1 MISICIPIY
10 NSQVYNLGVTLV
22 EQCLASQ
29 IPFEV
34 IFIDD
39 SSDEEYKKYNTAL
52 SDISNVKYYQLAK
65 NIGRSAIRNLFLKY
79 VNFEYLLFL
88 DCDLDIQDNQ
98 FIARYVNT
106 ISQGALI
113 VCGGLRYPQK
123 HEIETITLRWKYG
136 IKKECIPAI
145 NRRKKPYHSF
155 LSSNFLIRR
164 DIFEQIKFDER
175 ISSYGHEDTLFGYSL
190 MKKSISIT
198 HIENPTIH
206 RHMENNE
213 DFLRKSRQA
222 VENLY
227 YIYKDLNPGKD
238 FEKEVKLL
246 RTFSLIKKIYLS
258 KIIAVLFWIFNQVFK
273 YLFITKRISNL
284 RLFDLYKLG
293 YLCFFGSFRYKR
305 SKS

>member
-10 NSQVYNLGVTLV
+10 NCQVYNLSVSLV
-22 EQCLASQ
+22 EQCRTSQ

-34 IFIDD
+34 ILIDD

-52 SDISNVKYYQLAK
+52 SDISNVKYYQLDK
-65 NIGRSAIRNLFLKY
+65 NLGRSAIRNLFLKY
-79 VNFEYLLFL
+79 VNFEYMLFL
-88 DCDLDIQDNQ
+88 DCDMDIPDNQ
-98 FIARYVNT
+98 FITRYVNT

-123 HEIETITLRWKYG
+123 HEIEKITLRWKYG

-145 NRRKKPYHSF
+145 NRLKKPYHSF

-164 DIFEQIKFDER
+164 DIFDQIKFDER

-198 HIENPTIH
+198 HIENPAIH

-213 DFLRKSRQA
+213 GFLRKSRLA

-227 YIYKDLNPGKD
+227 FIYSDLNPGKD
-238 FEKEVKLL
+238 FKKEVKLL
-246 RTFSLIKKIYLS
+246 RTFSLIKNIYLS
-258 KIIAVLFWIFNQVFK
+258 KIIATLFWLFNPVFK
-273 YLFITKRISNL
+273 YLIITNNIASL
-284 RLFDLYKLG
+284 RLFNLYKLG
-293 YLCFFGSFRYKR
+293 YLCFFSCFRYKR